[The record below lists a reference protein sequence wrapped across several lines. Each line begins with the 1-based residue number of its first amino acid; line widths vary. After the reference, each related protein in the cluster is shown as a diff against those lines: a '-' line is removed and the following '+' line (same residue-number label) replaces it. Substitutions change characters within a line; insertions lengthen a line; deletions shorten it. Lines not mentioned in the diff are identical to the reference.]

1 MVDIRD
7 WSVLH
12 VGGIGDGRMGV
23 PEHARSNIIPQ
34 NDCWAVLSAPLGEAG
49 TAVEIAGVVL
59 VGVGFA
65 LETDVAVGVA
75 FAEQPPYPLQY
86 VENIERHIPQ
96 LAHLRGVDQFVVQVS
111 ARHLRR
117 LALDKKHAEQVD
129 GEKSAEGYE
138 AVVDYLHL
146 INGLSVRYSG
156 HGRLWCR
163 P

>member
-1 MVDIRD
+1 M
-7 WSVLH
+7 L
-12 VGGIGDGRMGV
+12 GDYG
-23 PEHARSNIIPQ
+23 
-34 NDCWAVLSAPLGEAG
+34 AVLSAPLGEAG
-49 TAVEIAGVVL
+49 ATAQIVGVVL

-86 VENIERHIPQ
+86 VENIERHTPQ
-96 LAHLRGVDQFVVQVS
+96 LAHLRGVDQFVVQVP

-117 LALDKKHAEQVD
+117 LALDKKQTEQVD
-129 GEKSAEGYE
+129 GEKTSEGYE

-146 INGLSVRYSG
+146 NGYTLSVRYSG
-156 HGRLWCR
+156 HGRFWCR

>member
-75 FAEQPPYPLQY
+75 FAEQPPYPLQLYPLLLVNQLPLFLFYIY
-86 VENIERHIPQ
+86 VFQ
-96 LAHLRGVDQFVVQVS
+96 LCL
-111 ARHLRR
+111 
-117 LALDKKHAEQVD
+117 
-129 GEKSAEGYE
+129 
-138 AVVDYLHL
+138 
-146 INGLSVRYSG
+146 
-156 HGRLWCR
+156 
-163 P
+163 

>member
-23 PEHARSNIIPQ
+23 PEHARSNIIPH

-86 VENIERHIPQ
+86 VENIERHTPQ

-111 ARHLRR
+111 ACHLRR

-146 INGLSVRYSG
+146 INGLSVLYSG